1 MTSKPSEYTAFL
13 PNTLLT
19 LVNSKAFI
27 PFILSSPSSDQVS
40 LAALAASQHQRHA
53 DLLTLPASTTLAEVL
68 AFFRQYDI
76 TAVPLV
82 QDAAHSRH
90 KAKAKHSPSSV
101 VGVFSMHDLLRPL
114 IHHPIFDQAPASLF
128 PQPPSASSSSS
139 LPRLSEAEF
148 LSQLSALP
156 VWSSPVLPFM
166 SCNES
171 NRSSWFLLAK
181 QKVGDAAAALSSG
194 LRHVLVLE
202 GDDIHS
208 SHPATVSMLSAGD
221 LARFI
226 YTSLPSDVSER
237 STLPAPLSALLCS
250 PVSAHVHSRS
260 IIAFQEQDCTLL
272 AFRRLAAPAAGS
284 RPSSS
289 PSSEASPS
297 PSASSSAVSALGAV
311 PIVNAQHMVIDN
323 LSATDLR
330 LLTPATF
337 HRILEPLASF
347 LHTLRSTASSP
358 AAPSSPS
365 SFSSSP
371 GKRNLR
377 PPFAATVSGSLA
389 MGMMLEKV
397 VNLGISRVW
406 VVDESAKP
414 VGVIALSDLFRM
426 IVALKLHE

>member
-128 PQPPSASSSSS
+128 PQPPSASPSSS

-226 YTSLPSDVSER
+226 YTSLAIR
-237 STLPAPLSALLCS
+237 CQRAIHTACATQRSALL
-250 PVSAHVHSRS
+250 ARLRSRP
-260 IIAFQEQDCTLL
+260 QPQHH
-272 AFRRLAAPAAGS
+272 RLPRAGLHAPRLQTAGS
-284 RPSSS
+284 TGCWVTTEQLPI
-289 PSSEASPS
+289 
-297 PSASSSAVSALGAV
+297 LGGLSV
-311 PIVNAQHMVIDN
+311 P
-323 LSATDLR
+323 LCL
-330 LLTPATF
+330 
-337 HRILEPLASF
+337 
-347 LHTLRSTASSP
+347 
-358 AAPSSPS
+358 
-365 SFSSSP
+365 
-371 GKRNLR
+371 
-377 PPFAATVSGSLA
+377 
-389 MGMMLEKV
+389 
-397 VNLGISRVW
+397 
-406 VVDESAKP
+406 
-414 VGVIALSDLFRM
+414 
-426 IVALKLHE
+426 